1 MARGKRAEVDG
12 ATMCDVLTRTAAVI
26 TAGGYVLRW
35 NRRTEH
41 FEIWLKDTLLF
52 ETTDESDAAQKF
64 INIVGEP
71 DFAQV

>member
-41 FEIWLKDTLLF
+41 FEIWPPI
-52 ETTDESDAAQKF
+52 S
-64 INIVGEP
+64 
-71 DFAQV
+71 